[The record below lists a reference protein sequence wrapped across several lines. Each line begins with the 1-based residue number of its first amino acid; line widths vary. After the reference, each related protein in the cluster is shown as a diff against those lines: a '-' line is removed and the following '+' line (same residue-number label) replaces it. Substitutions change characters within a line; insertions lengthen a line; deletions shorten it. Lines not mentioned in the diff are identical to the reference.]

1 MDYPTYRQRELPISS
16 APVESAIKQLNRR
29 VKGSEKFWLTG
40 GAEAVL
46 QVRAA
51 YLSEDDRAERYWGR
65 PRPYARA
72 VGTGRHGRLP
82 RNSGDGPV
90 TRSP

>member
-1 MDYPTYRQRELPISS
+1 VLAEAVTYVENNRERMKYPEYRRQGLPISS

-29 VKGSEKFWLTG
+29 VKGSEKFWLKA

-51 YLSEDDRAERYWGR
+51 
-65 PRPYARA
+65 
-72 VGTGRHGRLP
+72 
-82 RNSGDGPV
+82 
-90 TRSP
+90 